1 MPQARKSA
9 RSSSRTSATFK
20 EPAALKRLNSS
31 LDSAQKALKDL
42 QTQAGRNAAAS
53 TKALHKGLGKFL
65 SDARRDSGK
74 FTTALK
80 RDFEAAQK
88 AAKSAQ
94 ASATSTARRA
104 TGRSSSTRASG
115 TRATASRSGGSKSA
129 GSKSAGSKSTASK
142 STASKSGGSRTRA
155 SGSRSTRKSS

>member
-9 RSSSRTSATFK
+9 RSSSRTSATYK

-42 QTQAGRNAAAS
+42 QAQAGRNATAS

-65 SDARRDSGK
+65 SDARRDTGK

-80 RDFEAAQK
+80 KDFEAAQK

-115 TRATASRSGGSKSA
+115 SRSSGAKSA
-129 GSKSAGSKSTASK
+129 GSKSAG
-142 STASKSGGSRTRA
+142 SKSGGSRTRA

>member
-129 GSKSAGSKSTASK
+129 GSKSTASK
-142 STASKSGGSRTRA
+142 SGGSKSGGSRTRA

>member
-42 QTQAGRNAAAS
+42 QAQAGRNATAS
-53 TKALHKGLGKFL
+53 TRALHKGLGKFL
-65 SDARRDSGK
+65 SDARRDTGK

-80 RDFEAAQK
+80 RDFDAAQK
-88 AAKSAQ
+88 AAKSA
-94 ASATSTARRA
+94 
-104 TGRSSSTRASG
+104 RASG
-115 TRATASRSGGSKSA
+115 TRSTA
-129 GSKSAGSKSTASK
+129 SKSAGSKSTG
-142 STASKSGGSRTRA
+142 SKSGGGRTRA
-155 SGSRSTRKSS
+155 SASRSTRKSS

>member
-20 EPAALKRLNSS
+20 EPAALKRLNTS

-42 QTQAGRNAAAS
+42 QGQAGRNAAAS
-53 TKALHKGLGKFL
+53 TRALHKGLGKFL
-65 SDARRDSGK
+65 SDARRDTGK

-80 RDFEAAQK
+80 RDFDAAQK

-94 ASATSTARRA
+94 TTATSTARRA
-104 TGRSSSTRASG
+104 TGRASSTRASG
-115 TRATASRSGGSKSA
+115 TRASGSRSTASKSA
-129 GSKSAGSKSTASK
+129 GSKSSG
-142 STASKSGGSRTRA
+142 SKSGGSRTRTT
-155 SGSRSTRKSS
+155 GSRSTRKSS